1 MCAGAWKPTL
11 AMTYATVHFNDGEI
25 MGTMKSR
32 RPRGNPYSG
41 QRDSLGRFKPGMRS
55 LTLKDKIS
63 RRYPRKVICGLT
75 SIEHQRF
82 QALALKL
89 GVSMSDIMAYLITN
103 HLEQLALDASYE
115 QGRIDATE
123 NPPESPE
130 NSPS

>member
-1 MCAGAWKPTL
+1 
-11 AMTYATVHFNDGEI
+11 
-25 MGTMKSR
+25 MGSIKR
-32 RPRGNPYSG
+32 KRKAGNPYSS
-41 QRDSLGRFKPGMRS
+41 QRDSMGRFKPGMRS

-103 HLEQLALDASYE
+103 HLEQLALQASYE
-115 QGRIDATE
+115 QGRIDAADNSQDSAE
-123 NPPESPE
+123 NTLP
-130 NSPS
+130 

>member
-1 MCAGAWKPTL
+1 
-11 AMTYATVHFNDGEI
+11 
-25 MGTMKSR
+25 MGTYKN
-32 RPRGNPYSG
+32 PRKAGNPYSS

-75 SIEHQRF
+75 STEHQRF

-103 HLEQLALDASYE
+103 HLEQLALQASYE
-115 QGRIDATE
+115 QGRIDAADNPQDSAE
-123 NPPESPE
+123 NI
-130 NSPS
+130 PS